1 MSLSIKFP
9 MEPKGSKSSGI
20 QSYTDEEI
28 SQAIK
33 QNLKMLILTR
43 KGEYVWD
50 SNFGVGLHDYL
61 FENSSTISTQNIESE
76 IRNQITTYM
85 PYVDVRGLSVSIGDD
100 QQVLN
105 VKVQFSYNGKV
116 IPEIFEVEV
125 S

>member
-1 MSLSIKFP
+1 

-50 SNFGVGLHDYL
+50 SNFGVGIHDYL
-61 FENSSTISTQNIESE
+61 FENSSTFSTQSIESE
-76 IRNQITTYM
+76 IRNQIATYM
-85 PYVDVRGLSVSIGDD
+85 PYVDVREISTSIGDS

-105 VKVQFSYNGKV
+105 VQIQFLYNGKV

>member
-1 MSLSIKFP
+1 